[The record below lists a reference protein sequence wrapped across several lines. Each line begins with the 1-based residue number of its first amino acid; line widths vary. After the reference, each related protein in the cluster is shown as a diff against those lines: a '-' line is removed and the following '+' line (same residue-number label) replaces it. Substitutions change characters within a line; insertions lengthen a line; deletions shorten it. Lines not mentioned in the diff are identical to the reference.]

1 MFIIYN
7 GFVLFMVV
15 QMSIYGIIL
24 CPIITL
30 YIFSHLIIQLILH
43 CFFLTVYNILK
54 NLNLI
59 ENYFIKN
66 TLLFKSKINPLHNF
80 DIMEKSKYFKN
91 NHINKIVN
99 VTTYNDNIYEG
110 ELKYIMDSQY
120 VRVDYIYIKYSV
132 VKDIKLNSMY
142 GDIYNYRLSNIK
154 NNFPV
159 HIPEEINDIIES
171 YVFTKPKIRK
181 EKYLDNFSAHDEI
194 FSSYVLYASIDQ
206 YDYEFL

>member
-7 GFVLFMVV
+7 GFVLFMIM

-30 YIFSHLIIQLILH
+30 YIFSHLIIQLIFHLL
-43 CFFLTVYNILK
+43 FTFTFNILK
-54 NLNLI
+54 KIKFNRKL
-59 ENYFIKN
+59 FIKN
-66 TLLFKSKINPLHNF
+66 TLLFKSKINPFHNLN
-80 DIMEKSKYFKN
+80 IKEKNKYFKN

-99 VTTYNDNIYEG
+99 LTTYNNNKYEG

-120 VRVDYIYIKYSV
+120 VRIDYIYIKYSV
-132 VKDIKLNSMY
+132 IKDIKLNSMY
-142 GDIYNYRLSNIK
+142 RDIYNYKLSNIK
-154 NNFPV
+154 NNFPI

-171 YVFTKPKIRK
+171 YIYTRPKRRK

-194 FSSYVLYASIDQ
+194 FSSYVLHASIDQ
-206 YDYEFL
+206 YDYDFL